1 MTATAGNTVFR
12 LLLVSKVCLGVLGN
26 CILFLLYAY
35 SSVCKPR
42 LRKPITMVFMH
53 LTLVNALTIMF
64 HSMPYIISSYGV
76 LCFWD
81 DATCKAVLFLFRV
94 TRGLS
99 TCTTTFLSVFQALT
113 ISRTPAQLAWLK
125 SRSSAC
131 ILPSLLSFWILN
143 PIMYFNVITNVE
155 SNCNST
161 VMSLGFSHPYCQ
173 TKFGRDNPT
182 PIISSI
188 VLRDTLFLVLMV
200 APSLYMVTLLYRH
213 RRRARHL
220 QSPKLASQ
228 PAPEN
233 TATHTILL
241 LVSCFVFFYCSN
253 NIVIVYSLYTLEKL
267 NKSKGVLLMLSFS
280 YPTLCPFLLMK
291 NNRMVSRWI
300 THSCYAKNDP
310 L

>member
-1 MTATAGNTVFR
+1 MFR

-26 CILFLLYAY
+26 CVLFLMYAY
-35 SSVCKPR
+35 SSMCKPQ
-42 LRKPITMVFMH
+42 LRKPIAIFFMH
-53 LTLVNALTIMF
+53 LTLVNALTIIF
-64 HSMPYIISSYGV
+64 ESMPYIVSSYGV

-81 DATCKAVLFLFRV
+81 DTTCKAVLFLFRV

-99 TCTTTFLSVFQALT
+99 TCTTTCLSAFQALT
-113 ISRTPAQLAWLK
+113 INPTPAQWAWLK
-125 SRSSAC
+125 SRSSTC

-143 PIMYFNVITNVE
+143 PVMYFNIIKTVE
-155 SNCNST
+155 SNCKST

-173 TKFGRDNPT
+173 TKFGRDTPT

-188 VLRDTLFLVLMV
+188 VLRDAMFLGLMV
-200 APSLYMVTLLYRH
+200 APSLYMVRLFYRH
-213 RRRARHL
+213 RHRARHL
-220 QSPKLASQ
+220 HSPSLASQ

-233 TATHTILL
+233 TATNTILL
-241 LVSCFVFFYCSN
+241 LVSCFLFFHCSN
-253 NIVIVYSLYTLEKL
+253 NIVTVYSLYTLEKL
-267 NKSKGVLLMLSFS
+267 NKSKAVLVMLSLS

-300 THSCYAKNDP
+300 TQSCYTKNDQ

>member
-1 MTATAGNTVFR
+1 MTATPGDTVFR
-12 LLLVSKVCLGVLGN
+12 LLFVSKVCLGVLGN

-35 SSVCKPR
+35 SFLCKPR
-42 LRKPITMVFMH
+42 LRKPIAIVFMH
-53 LTLVNALTIMF
+53 LTLVNALSIIF
-64 HSMPYIISSYGV
+64 ESMPFIVSSFGV

-81 DATCKAVLFLFRV
+81 DAMCKAVLFLFRV

-99 TCTTTFLSVFQALT
+99 TCTTTFMSAFQALN
-113 ISRTPAQLAWLK
+113 ISRTPAQWAWLK
-125 SRSSAC
+125 SRSSTC
-131 ILPSLLSFWILN
+131 ILPSLLSFWIFSS
-143 PIMYFNVITNVE
+143 IMYFHMIESVQ

-161 VMSLGFSHPYCQ
+161 VMRLGFSHPYCQ
-173 TKFGRDNPT
+173 VKFGMDNQMSL
-182 PIISSI
+182 ISSI

-220 QSPKLASQ
+220 HSPSLASQ

-253 NIVIVYSLYTLEKL
+253 NIVTVYSFYTPEKL
-267 NKSKGVLLMLSFS
+267 NKSKAVLVMLSFS

-291 NNRMVSRWI
+291 NNRMVSKWF
-300 THSCYAKNDP
+300 THLCYTKNDP